1 MKTQTRQ
8 HRWMEIK
15 MTRVILM
22 PPLEEGGPPMVVADP
37 EFQSEETVGCVVCN
51 MGLDE
56 GKNIECPGQD
66 LFAE

>member
-1 MKTQTRQ
+1 
-8 HRWMEIK
+8 